1 MEAELN
7 SEPDAAPPSA
17 ALKLV
22 GGADLEETGASKA
35 DLGDADTGNLETG
48 SADIGKADHGDADP
62 ARERE
67 VDLSALTPDE
77 KSKTLL
83 DLILHELAEDKA
95 EDVVTIDLGG
105 KSEIADAMVIASGRS
120 QRHVSAIADK
130 VSRRLKAAKAKNVRC
145 EGQPACD
152 WVLIDA
158 GDVILHLFRP
168 EVRAFYNLERIW
180 SETAHAASG
189 PTT

>member
-7 SEPDAAPPSA
+7 SEPDAASQNA
-17 ALKLV
+17 AIKLV
-22 GGADLEETGASKA
+22 TGAEAGAEKAVSGVLGADAKQ
-35 DLGDADTGNLETG
+35 DLDG
-48 SADIGKADHGDADP
+48 
-62 ARERE
+62 
-67 VDLSALTPDE
+67 LTPDE
-77 KSKTLL
+77 KAKALL
-83 DLILHELAEDKA
+83 KIIRHELAEDKA

-120 QRHVSAIADK
+120 QRHVGAIADK
-130 VSRRLKAAKAKNVRC
+130 ILRRLKDAGAKGVKC

-168 EVRAFYNLERIW
+168 EVRSFYNLERIW

-189 PTT
+189 SAN